1 MSATCRRK
9 LLHEKGKAA
18 SSCSR
23 VGVLACLVLPLR
35 GMEVAVEGPPP
46 VKDEK
51 RADAKPEIAS
61 V

>member
-1 MSATCRRK
+1 
-9 LLHEKGKAA
+9 LHEKGKAA

-23 VGVLACLVLPLR
+23 VVVLACLVLPLR